1 MVNSD
6 INVSISKMN
15 LAKQFESFLCIL
27 PTCLSNGDFGVL
39 TVNIVFPTPIVKKD
53 VYSILA

>member
-1 MVNSD
+1 MVNSG
-6 INVSISKMN
+6 INFSILKMN

-27 PTCLSNGDFGVL
+27 LACLSNGNLGVL
-39 TVNIVFPTPIVKKD
+39 TVNMVFLTPIVKND